1 MRVGLVGLVAPK
13 RPDDDADT
21 PPTGVDVEARET
33 RELTV
38 TRRPDI
44 LFDSVFSLFQL
55 RNVFKYSVNELPM
68 SLDLL
73 SVCYVNS

>member
-13 RPDDDADT
+13 RPDDADT

-44 LFDSVFSLFQL
+44 LFDYILYIFSLSIEE
-55 RNVFKYSVNELPM
+55 RNFKYSVNG
-68 SLDLL
+68 LL
-73 SVCYVNS
+73 MFLYIS